1 LKPLLYNQLVDVQEK
16 QKKKENYDDS
26 EGTSDEE
33 DEEDE
38 EDHTP
43 SVRLYLSLCFLL
55 AKLF

>member
-1 LKPLLYNQLVDVQEK
+1 LKPLFTIHYNQLVDVQEK

-33 DEEDE
+33 DEED
-38 EDHTP
+38 HTP